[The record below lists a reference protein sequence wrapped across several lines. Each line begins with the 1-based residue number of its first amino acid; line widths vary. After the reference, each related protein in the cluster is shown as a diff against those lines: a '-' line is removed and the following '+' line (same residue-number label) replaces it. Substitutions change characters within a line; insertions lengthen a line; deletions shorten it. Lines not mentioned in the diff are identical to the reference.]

1 VLSQLATDYLFFCP
15 NRQLAAAGVS
25 PAYAYVF
32 SQVTNFNIWPA
43 VPQCAD
49 QVCHGDEIA
58 YVFHTATN
66 ILQMFTP
73 AEEALSQTMAAY
85 WGAFSRPGND
95 PNAGG
100 PTRPTWPMFPGF
112 NYLNL
117 GTPISTVVDP
127 PHNCSLWDEIGY
139 ELAGLQAPQTAIT
152 CAPLPTATPTRT
164 P

>member
-1 VLSQLATDYLFFCP
+1 
-15 NRQLAAAGVS
+15 
-25 PAYAYVF
+25 
-32 SQVTNFNIWPA
+32 
-43 VPQCAD
+43 
-49 QVCHGDEIA
+49 VCHGDEIA

-73 AEEALSQTMAAY
+73 EEEALSQIMASY
-85 WGAFSRPGND
+85 WGAFSRSGND
-95 PNAGG
+95 PNNGG
-100 PTRPTWPMFPGF
+100 ATRPTWPTFPGF

-139 ELAGLQAPQTAIT
+139 ELVGLQAPQTANT
-152 CAPLPTATPTRT
+152 CAPLPTPTPTQT